1 MSGNFGDF
9 RSVRMSDF
17 SESLLQNIEGLE
29 SINISDRE
37 GVEIATFSR
46 TPIDKKHAQLISV
59 LFSLTTEQCQKLAE
73 FGDTDFLL
81 TSFPD
86 GQFLFQLNL
95 HPLVVTFRGLNV
107 ATNVLID
114 AGDKIRQALAELR
127 DQVAK
132 MTTTQ

>member
-1 MSGNFGDF
+1 
-9 RSVRMSDF
+9 MSDYA
-17 SESLLQNIEGLE
+17 ESLLQNIQGLG

-59 LFSLTTEQCQKLAE
+59 LFSLTTEQCQKLEE

-95 HPLVVTFRGLNV
+95 HPLVVTFRGSNV
-107 ATNVLID
+107 HTNVLID
-114 AGDKIRQALAELR
+114 AGNKFREALRELR
-127 DQVAK
+127 KEVAK
-132 MTTTQ
+132 MATTQ